1 MLHQSMLAAL
11 CHPADRSTING
22 KNKRMVTNIPAPMSL
37 AGHGTLQG
45 AGYIEMTRIPTFF
58 TGHLLGIQW
67 LVSLC
72 F

>member
-22 KNKRMVTNIPAPMSL
+22 KNKRMVTNIPATMSL

-58 TGHLLGIQW
+58 
-67 LVSLC
+67 
-72 F
+72 